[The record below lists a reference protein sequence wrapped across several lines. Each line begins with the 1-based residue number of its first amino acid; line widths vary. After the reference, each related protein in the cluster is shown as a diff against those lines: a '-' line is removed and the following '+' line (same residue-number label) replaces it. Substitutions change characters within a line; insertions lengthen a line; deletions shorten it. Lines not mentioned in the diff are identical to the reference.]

1 VPDTELSAS
10 SLVPIVRDPSILAGR
25 PVFRGTRV
33 PVDVL
38 FDNLADGLSVD
49 EVLESYPGL
58 SRANVL
64 AVLDLARD
72 RVLDA
77 AA

>member
-1 VPDTELSAS
+1 MPDQEPPTPLQVP
-10 SLVPIVRDPSILAGR
+10 VVRDPGILSGR

-38 FDNLADGLSVD
+38 FDNLADGLTIN
-49 EVLESYPGL
+49 EVLESYPSL
-58 SRANVL
+58 NRDDVL
-64 AVLDLARD
+64 AVLDLARH

>member
-1 VPDTELSAS
+1 MMSPPLDTPPRS
-10 SLVPIVRDPSILAGR
+10 PIIRDPGIMAGR

-38 FDNLADGLSVD
+38 FDNLADGLTID
-49 EVLESYPGL
+49 EVLESYPSL
-58 SRANVL
+58 RREDVL

-77 AA
+77 A